1 MNNAGAHIMQKAA
14 IINTRIEP
22 ELKANAE
29 SILKEVGLSSA
40 EAIRIFY
47 KQICLQKGL
56 PFEVKVPNALTRE
69 TLDKSARG
77 EEVKRFDSID
87 DLFKDL
93 ES

>member
-1 MNNAGAHIMQKAA
+1 MQKAA